1 MRISELGERGLIER
15 IRRRVEAL
23 APPGAGV
30 LTGIGDDAAVLAPPT
45 APLLATCD
53 LLVEGVHFLLP
64 ETGAHDL
71 GHKALAAG
79 LSDVAAMGGRPRYA
93 LVSLALPGRV
103 DVGFVDGLYQGLGDL
118 ARASGVAV
126 VGGDTTG
133 SPGPLVVDVFVLGEV
148 LPGGPFPA
156 AAARPGQA
164 VLATGAFGASA
175 AGLEVIR
182 RGAPD
187 AGGGRRAGGAAAPPW
202 AGAAAAAREAHF
214 RPRPRLAEAAALAGL
229 AAAGGWRPAARDASD
244 GLAAAAR
251 AIAAAG
257 GCAVELDEA
266 AVPVAAAARELAAA
280 FGADALE
287 WALFGGEDYELV
299 FTAPSEAAA
308 EVARALAARTG
319 TPVAVVGRVT
329 AGEGVVLVRRNG
341 AWLPLPDRSFRHF
354 AAAGGGTA

>member
-1 MRISELGERGLIER
+1 MRISELGEQGLIER

-30 LTGIGDDAAVLAPPT
+30 LAGIGDDAAVLEPPA

-53 LLVEGVHFLLP
+53 LLIEGVHFLFP
-64 ETGAHDL
+64 ETGADDL
-71 GHKALAAG
+71 GHKALAAS
-79 LSDVAAMGGRPRYA
+79 LSDVAAMGGRPRFA
-93 LVSLALPGRV
+93 LVSLALPGRI
-103 DVGFVDGLYQGLGDL
+103 DVGFVDRFYQGLGEL
-118 ARASGVAV
+118 AGAAGVAV

-182 RGAPD
+182 RGVPPS
-187 AGGGRRAGGAAAPPW
+187 GGGRL
-202 AGAAAAAREAHF
+202 AGAAAAARQAHA
-214 RPRPRLAEAAALAGL
+214 RPRPRLAEAAALAGS
-229 AAAGGWRPAARDASD
+229 AAEGGWRPAARDASD

-251 AIAAAG
+251 ALATAG
-257 GCAVELDEA
+257 GCALELDQGA
-266 AVPVAAAARELAAA
+266 IPVAAAARELAGA
-280 FGADALE
+280 FGGDALE

-299 FTAPSEAAA
+299 FTVPFEAAEA
-308 EVARALAARTG
+308 AGRAIRTRTG
-319 TPVAVVGRVT
+319 TPVTVIGRVA
-329 AGEGVVLVRRNG
+329 AGEGVVLLRPTGERV
-341 AWLPLPDRSFRHF
+341 PLPDRSFRHF
-354 AAAGGGTA
+354 GPAGGGSR